1 MLTKYGQFNQASFK
15 KNILIF
21 VRIQQNTC
29 SSKIEII
36 NFNSQQHWEKEFKY
50 IKDIL
55 EPLNNDFILISN
67 DPACLNREFL
77 DSTIHIKD
85 FNLNLL
91 SNIHTK
97 NIICFLN
104 KNNNHSFYYL
114 NKILNQAL
122 SINIY
127 VIRNEGDFL
136 IQGINIECDCNNCLA
151 SSILKTFKLLEFD
164 KLSNFTKFDNFSS
177 FEYQNGYQYSILN
190 YNNLNH
196 QNKENLALN
205 KRFCKKEQCK
215 QLSINYPYL
224 NKNLVAN
231 PYEKYKKI
239 GSPKYIAAPMVGQS
253 ELAFRM
259 MVRKYGAQLCYTPMI
274 DAEIFVNNLEYQ
286 HELFTTVAYDRPLIA
301 QFAAND
307 PNILLTAAKKIA
319 DQCDFIDINLGC
331 PQAVARR
338 HNYGAWLME
347 DPYTIY
353 KLINTLTS
361 NLKIPV
367 SCKIRI
373 FESIENTI
381 KYAKMLENAGCSLL
395 TIHGRERKSNMNLEP
410 ANWEHIKEVKKHLN
424 IPVIVNGSINN
435 LTTAQECLE
444 FTGCDGVMAAS
455 HLLENPCL
463 FSGKTISPKKIA
475 LEYLDFAQEY
485 NSLLRYAKA
494 HVLQIFSKKVNQD
507 ILNKIKLSASIE
519 KLREY
524 VLNLPETCLNK
535 ADNLTKNTFDLVFE
549 AY

>member
-1 MLTKYGQFNQASFK
+1 MLTKYRQFNQASFK

-36 NFNSQQHWEKEFKY
+36 NFSSQEHWEKEFQY
-50 IKDIL
+50 IKNIL
-55 EPLNNDFILISN
+55 EPLNTDFILISN
-67 DPACLNREFL
+67 DPGCLNKEFF

-91 SNIHTK
+91 SSINTQNIV
-97 NIICFLN
+97 CFLN
-104 KNNNHSFYYL
+104 KNNDHSFYYL
-114 NKILNQAL
+114 NKILNRAL

-127 VIRNEGDFL
+127 VIRNEGDFV
-136 IQGINIECDCNNCLA
+136 IQGINVECDCNNCLA
-151 SSILKTFKLLEFD
+151 SSIFKTFKLLEFD
-164 KLSNFTKFDNFSS
+164 KLSNFAKLDNFSS
-177 FEYQNGYQYSILN
+177 FEYQNGYQYSILT
-190 YNNLNH
+190 YNNS
-196 QNKENLALN
+196 NKENIVLN
-205 KRFCKKEQCK
+205 KKFCKQEEHKE
-215 QLSINYPYL
+215 LTITYPYL
-224 NKNLVAN
+224 TKNLVAN
-231 PYEKYKKI
+231 PYETYKNI
-239 GSPKYIAAPMVGQS
+239 GFPKYIAAPMVGQS

-274 DAEIFVNNLEYQ
+274 DAKIFINNLEYQ

-307 PNILLTAAKKIA
+307 PKILLTAAKKIA

-353 KLINTLTS
+353 KLINTLTG

-373 FESIENTI
+373 FESIEKTI
-381 KYAKMLENAGCSLL
+381 KYAQMLENAGCSLL

-424 IPVIVNGSINN
+424 IPIIVNGSIND
-435 LTTAQECLE
+435 LTSAQKCLE
-444 FTGCDGVMAAS
+444 LTGCDGVMAAS

-463 FSGKTISPKKIA
+463 FSGKTVSRKKMA
-475 LEYLDFAQEY
+475 LEYLDFAEEH

-494 HVLQIFSKKVNQD
+494 HILQIFSKQVNQD
-507 ILNKIKLSASIE
+507 ILNKIKSSYSIE
-519 KLREY
+519 NLREY
-524 VLNLPETCLNK
+524 VLNLPETCLHK